1 MQSFEELISIV
12 KTLRGENGCAWDKEQ
27 TFDSLIPCF
36 LEESYEVADGISKRD
51 YQNIKEELGDVML
64 HIVFFSE
71 LANDENKF
79 NIDEVLKNINQKLIR
94 RHPHVF
100 GESEVKDVDGILK
113 QWENIKKEEKSEKG
127 NKNYKSVLDDIPN
140 SLPVMERAYK
150 LMKRAAG
157 VGFEYKNA
165 DDSLKK
171 IEEELSEVKEAYK
184 EFLENKNDK
193 NNENKNNKEHLEE
206 EIGDLIMTVLDFARM
221 NKINPVNSL
230 IKTNNKF
237 IRRFNYVEKH
247 ANEMNKNLED
257 MTLEEMDFLWNECK
271 KTESK

>member
-1 MQSFEELISIV
+1 MKSFEELISIV
-12 KTLRGENGCAWDKEQ
+12 KRLRGENGCAWDKVQ

-36 LEESYEVADGISKRD
+36 LEEAYEVVDGISKRD
-51 YQNIKEELGDVML
+51 YQNIKEELGDVLL
-64 HIVFFSE
+64 HIIFFSE

-79 NIDEVLKNINQKLIR
+79 DIDEVIKNINQKLIR

-100 GESEVKDVDGILK
+100 GESDIKDVDGILK
-113 QWENIKKEEKSEKG
+113 QWDKIKKEEKDKKE

-150 LMKRAAG
+150 LMKKAAG

-171 IEEELSEVKEAYK
+171 VEEEFFEVKEAYD
-184 EFLENKNDK
+184 EFCSD
-193 NNENKNNKEHLEE
+193 NENNKEHLEE
-206 EIGDLIMTVLDFARM
+206 EIGDLIMTTLDFARM

-230 IKTNNKF
+230 IKANNKF
-237 IRRFNYVEKH
+237 IRRFNYVEEK
-247 ANEMNKNLED
+247 ANEKNKKLTD

-271 KTESK
+271 KSEAK

>member
-36 LEESYEVADGISKRD
+36 LEESYEVVDGISKRD
-51 YQNIKEELGDVML
+51 YKNIKEELGDVLL

-71 LANDENKF
+71 LANDENQF
-79 NIDEVLKNINQKLIR
+79 NIEEVIKDINQKLIR

-100 GESEVKDVDGILK
+100 GESDVKDVDGILK
-113 QWENIKKEEKSEKG
+113 QWDNIKKSEKEG
-127 NKNYKSVLDDIPN
+127 KNYKSVLDDIPN
-140 SLPVMERAYK
+140 SLPVMEKAYK

-171 IEEELSEVKEAYK
+171 VEEEFIEVKEAYNESK
-184 EFLENKNDK
+184 EN
-193 NNENKNNKEHLEE
+193 NNKEHLEE
-206 EIGDLIMTVLDFARM
+206 EIGDLIMTILDFARM

-230 IKTNNKF
+230 IKANNKF
-237 IRRFNYVEKH
+237 IRRFNYVEEK
-247 ANEMNKNLED
+247 ANGMNKNLQD
-257 MTLEEMDFLWNECK
+257 MSLEEMDFLWNECK
-271 KTESK
+271 RKEKL

>member
-12 KTLRGENGCAWDKEQ
+12 KTLRGKNGCAWDKEQ

-36 LEESYEVADGISKRD
+36 LEESYEVVDGISKKD
-51 YQNIKEELGDVML
+51 YKNIKEELGDVLL

-71 LANDENKF
+71 LANDENQF
-79 NIDEVLKNINQKLIR
+79 NIEEVIKNINQKLIR

-100 GESEVKDVDGILK
+100 GESDVKDVDGILK
-113 QWENIKKEEKSEKG
+113 QWDNIKKSEKEG
-127 NKNYKSVLDDIPN
+127 KNYKSVLDDIPN
-140 SLPVMERAYK
+140 SLPVMEKAYK

-171 IEEELSEVKEAYK
+171 VEEEFIEVKEAYNKSK
-184 EFLENKNDK
+184 EN
-193 NNENKNNKEHLEE
+193 NNKEHLEE
-206 EIGDLIMTVLDFARM
+206 EIGDLIMTILDFARM

-237 IRRFNYVEKH
+237 IRRFNYVEEN
-247 ANEMNKNLED
+247 ANSMNKNLQD
-257 MTLEEMDFLWNECK
+257 MSLEEMDFLWNECK
-271 KTESK
+271 QKEKL

>member
-1 MQSFEELISIV
+1 MKSFEELISIV
-12 KTLRGENGCAWDKEQ
+12 KRLRGENGCAWDKVQ

-36 LEESYEVADGISKRD
+36 LEEAYEVVDGISKRD
-51 YQNIKEELGDVML
+51 YQNIKEELGDVLL

-79 NIDEVLKNINQKLIR
+79 DIDEVIKNINQKLIR

-100 GESEVKDVDGILK
+100 GESDIKDVDGILK
-113 QWENIKKEEKSEKG
+113 QWDKIKKEEKAKKE

-150 LMKRAAG
+150 LMKKAAG

-171 IEEELSEVKEAYK
+171 VEEEFFEVKEAYD
-184 EFLENKNDK
+184 EFCSD
-193 NNENKNNKEHLEE
+193 NENNKEHLEE
-206 EIGDLIMTVLDFARM
+206 EIGDLIMTTLDFARM

-230 IKTNNKF
+230 IKANNKF
-237 IRRFNYVEKH
+237 IRRFNYVEEK
-247 ANEMNKNLED
+247 ANEKNKNLTD

-271 KTESK
+271 KSEAK